1 MADFDF
7 SNLIYLAL
15 IILFSVLGNRKRKKP
30 GKIIQ
35 NEENKNLGNEL
46 DFLNKWLGA
55 NTNQEDLIPE
65 AVYSQNDVQE
75 EKSTAPVWD
84 EQEVD
89 FSEAKENPVSFVS
102 EGVSAFNESEKE
114 FDKKSPLDQEIEK
127 RFDLDDFDLRKAVIY
142 SEILNRKTF

>member
-30 GKIIQ
+30 REIIQ
-35 NEENKNLGNEL
+35 NEGNKNSGNEL
-46 DFLNKWLGA
+46 DFLNKWLGV
-55 NTNQEDLIPE
+55 NNNQEDLIPE

-75 EKSTAPVWD
+75 EKSTAPVWE
-84 EQEVD
+84 EQKVD
-89 FSEAKENPVSFVS
+89 FREAEKTPNSFDS
-102 EGVSAFNESEKE
+102 EGVSEFDESEKD
-114 FDKKSPLDQEIEK
+114 FDIKSPLDQEIEK
-127 RFDLDDFDLRKAVIY
+127 RFGLDDFDLRKAVIY